1 MIIEIMLK
9 ENPLNSFKNLL
20 MQAPKIA
27 VLDDDEH
34 WCFLVQRFL
43 RNHFE
48 VSTFQ
53 SFSELLPRI
62 DQFELVIVDFSI
74 PPRQY
79 QENIDGCEMIRRIKQ
94 QYSPAPIL
102 VLSTAFISS
111 NNLEFGKQ
119 LCPEADH
126 FIAKDAGLDTVLE
139 VVQTLLKAHQI
150 EC

>member
-1 MIIEIMLK
+1 MIIAIMLE
-9 ENPLNSFKNLL
+9 ENALNPFNSFL
-20 MQAPKIA
+20 MQVLKIA

-43 RNHFE
+43 RKHFE

-53 SFSELLPRI
+53 SFSELLPRVA
-62 DQFELVIVDFSI
+62 QFALVIVDFSI

-94 QYSPAPIL
+94 RYTPAPIL

-139 VVQTLLKAHQI
+139 VVQTLLEAHRV